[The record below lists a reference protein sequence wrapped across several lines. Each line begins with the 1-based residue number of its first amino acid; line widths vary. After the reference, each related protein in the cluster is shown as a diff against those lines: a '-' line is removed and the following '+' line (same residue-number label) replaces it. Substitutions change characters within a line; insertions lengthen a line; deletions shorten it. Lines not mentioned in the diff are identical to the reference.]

1 MEDVDKKTPNISG
14 LVTAT
19 ILNTKVG
26 EIERKIPDFSGL
38 VITAIFKN
46 GIFPVINRPTWITKT
61 SENAIDH
68 ILTNTMLDFEARSGI
83 IKNDISDH
91 FGIFCVLK
99 TN

>member
-46 GIFPVINRPTWITKT
+46 GIFPVINRPT
-61 SENAIDH
+61 
-68 ILTNTMLDFEARSGI
+68 
-83 IKNDISDH
+83 
-91 FGIFCVLK
+91 
-99 TN
+99 